1 MAQKGILVKRNSHGA
16 VVSSA
21 SAVIPQ
27 HNADKIPPSKEHE
40 TFQQQQLHH
49 SDVRFEISV
58 NDESEEN
65 VPFVASSSPTGS
77 GSTLVTPGE
86 GCNGVTPESNY
97 SDSGTGGGGSSGR
110 GGGSIDSGGSSRV
123 GRVTF
128 SAPSPNTSPRVS
140 PTRQDHNRLRV
151 EFVGMED
158 VEKNKQEVEN
168 DLKHVHKRGVGR
180 LHQPRMSLLGKPL
193 NYRAHKRDAR
203 YRRSQAKVYNFLERP
218 KDWRA
223 ISYHL
228 LV

>member
-21 SAVIPQ
+21 SATVPSP
-27 HNADKIPPSKEHE
+27 NADKSPSPSS
-40 TFQQQQLHH
+40 QLSVFSQPQ

-58 NDESEEN
+58 DDESEN
-65 VPFVASSSPTGS
+65 SNLVTSSSPTGS
-77 GSTLVTPGE
+77 GSAGVTPSE
-86 GCNGVTPESNY
+86 GCNGVTVESSFTENP
-97 SDSGTGGGGSSGR
+97 GKAAGGGGNVCK
-110 GGGSIDSGGSSRV
+110 V

-128 SAPSPNTSPRVS
+128 SAPSPDTSPRVS

-151 EFVGMED
+151 EFIGMED

-203 YRRSQAKVYNFLERP
+203 YRRTQAKVYNFLERP